1 MPERKFL
8 SVIDMSME
16 EIQDRLD
23 ELERS
28 YPEFFRVA
36 REGFFI
42 STRAGQFID
51 CNDALVKMLG
61 YEVTEELLT
70 RELEKD
76 LWMRAED
83 RSAWQLAV
91 EMKGQVSD
99 YEALFKR
106 KDGSPFYVEISAQV
120 WRDRSG
126 NIAGYRGFMVD
137 RSKEK
142 ILQEKINAS
151 EIKFRELFE
160 NIQDGV
166 FIADAHGK
174 VLDCN
179 RALCRMVG
187 YTRDE
192 FLKMDYYRDLFVS
205 QEDIVEFRKHVTDEG
220 SVKDYELQIFM
231 KDGGRRDISMSGYA
245 SKDNA
250 GEIVNFQGLMRD
262 VTESKRL
269 RAQLIQTESAIG
281 RMASQL
287 AHELN
292 NPIYGIMNCLDL
304 LKDVVPETNEKRKY
318 LDLAYNECKRTSGL
332 LIKML
337 KFFKPDDEEKSLTDV
352 NKLLEETLLFYERQF
367 KNLNIQVEINL
378 APDLPQIMAVGSH
391 LKQVFINM
399 VINANTAM
407 PSGGALRVSSEPH
420 PEENEIAVIITDTGV
435 GIPPQN
441 VDRIFEA
448 FFTTK
453 KKVKGVGLG
462 LSISYGFIHEHGGR
476 IEVQSEVGKGT
487 TFSIYLP
494 VSDRKESVP

>member
-1 MPERKFL
+1 M
-8 SVIDMSME
+8 
-16 EIQDRLD
+16 
-23 ELERS
+23 
-28 YPEFFRVA
+28 
-36 REGFFI
+36 
-42 STRAGQFID
+42 
-51 CNDALVKMLG
+51 
-61 YEVTEELLT
+61 TEELLT

-76 LWMRAED
+76 LWMRPED
-83 RSAWQLAV
+83 RRAWQLAV
-91 EMKGQVSD
+91 EMRGQVSD

-106 KDGSPFYVEISAQV
+106 KDGSPFHMEISAQV
-120 WRDRSG
+120 WRDRGGS
-126 NIAGYRGFMVD
+126 IAGYRGFMVD
-137 RSKEK
+137 KSREK
-142 ILQEKINAS
+142 ILQEKIKAS

-179 RALCRMVG
+179 SALCQIVG

-192 FLKMDYYRDLFVS
+192 FLQMNYYRDLFVS
-205 QEDIVEFRKHVTDEG
+205 PEDIAEFRKQVTDEG
-220 SVKDYELQIFM
+220 SVKDYELQIYL

-245 SKDNA
+245 SKDKT

-304 LKDVVPETNEKRKY
+304 LKDVVPETNEKRRY

-337 KFFKPDDEEKSLTDV
+337 KFFKPDDEQKALTDV

-367 KNLNIQVEINL
+367 KNLNIRLETEL

-399 VINANTAM
+399 IINANTAM
-407 PSGGALRVSSEPH
+407 PSGGELRVSSQSR
-420 PEENEIAVIITDTGV
+420 PEGNEIAVIITDTGV
-435 GIPPQN
+435 GIPRQN
-441 VDRIFEA
+441 LDRIFEA

-453 KKVKGVGLG
+453 NRVKGVGLG
-462 LSISYGFIHEHGGR
+462 LSISYGFIREHGGR

-487 TFSIYLP
+487 TFTICLP
-494 VSDRKESVP
+494 VSDRKKSRP

>member
-1 MPERKFL
+1 MPKREFL
-8 SVIDMSME
+8 SVIDMTRE

-23 ELERS
+23 TLQRS
-28 YPEFFRVA
+28 YQEFFMVA

-42 STRAGQFID
+42 STREGQFID

-61 YEVTEELLT
+61 YNVTEELLT

-76 LWMRAED
+76 LWMRPED
-83 RSAWQLAV
+83 RRAWQRLM
-91 EMKGQVSD
+91 ESKGEISD

-106 KDGSPFYVEISAQV
+106 KDGSPFYIEISGQV
-120 WRDRSG
+120 WRDKHG

-137 RSKEK
+137 RSEEK
-142 ILQEKINAS
+142 ILQEKIKAS
-151 EIKFRELFE
+151 EVKFRGLFE

-179 RALCRMVG
+179 SALCEIVG

-192 FLKMDYYRDLFVS
+192 FLQMDYYRQLFAN
-205 QEDIVEFRKHVTDEG
+205 QEDIAEFRQLVTQEG
-220 SVKDYELQIFM
+220 SVKDWELQILM
-231 KDGGRRDISMSGYA
+231 KDGSRRDISMSGYA
-245 SKDNA
+245 SRNSA

-281 RMASQL
+281 KMASQL

-304 LKDVVPETNEKRKY
+304 LKDVVPESNERRKY

-337 KFFKPDDEEKSLTDV
+337 KFFKPDNEEKSLTDV

-367 KNLNIQVEINL
+367 KNQNIRVETDF
-378 APDLPQIMAVGSH
+378 APDLPHVKAIGSH

-407 PSGGALRVSSEPH
+407 PSGGELKISSQCR
-420 PEENEIAVIITDTGV
+420 PEESEIAIIIKDTGV
-435 GIPPQN
+435 GIPPHN

-462 LSISYGFIHEHGGR
+462 LSISYGFIREHGGR
-476 IEVQSEVGKGT
+476 IEVQSEIGKGT
-487 TFSIYLP
+487 TFTICLP
-494 VSDRKESVP
+494 LDGKA

>member
-1 MPERKFL
+1 MTTRKFL
-8 SVIDMSME
+8 SVIDMSRE
-16 EIQDRLD
+16 QIQDRLD
-23 ELERS
+23 EIERS

-42 STRAGQFID
+42 STRAGQFVD

-83 RSAWQLAV
+83 RRAWQLEV

-106 KDGSPFYVEISAQV
+106 KDGTPFYMEISAQV

-137 RSKEK
+137 KSKEK

-179 RALCRMVG
+179 SALGRIVG

-205 QEDIVEFRKHVTDEG
+205 QEDIAEFRKQVTDEG
-220 SVKDYELQIFM
+220 SVKDYELQIYM
-231 KDGGRRDISMSGYA
+231 KDGSRRDISMSGYA
-245 SKDNA
+245 SKDKN
-250 GEIVNFQGLMRD
+250 GETVNFQGLMRD

-337 KFFKPDDEEKSLTDV
+337 KFFKPDDEEKTLTDV

-367 KNLNIQVEINL
+367 KNLNIQVGTDL

-407 PSGGALRVSSEPH
+407 PSGGELRVSSQSR
-420 PEENEIAVIITDTGV
+420 PEENEIAVVITDTGV

-462 LSISYGFIHEHGGR
+462 LSISYGFIKEHGGR

-487 TFSIYLP
+487 TFSICLP
-494 VSDRKESVP
+494 VSDRKESTP

>member
-51 CNDALVKMLG
+51 CNDALVKLLG

-76 LWMRAED
+76 LWMRPED
-83 RSAWQLAV
+83 RRSWQLAV

-106 KDGSPFYVEISAQV
+106 KDGSPFYIEISAQV

-179 RALCRMVG
+179 RALCQMVG

-250 GEIVNFQGLMRD
+250 GDIVNFQGLMRD

-367 KNLNIQVEINL
+367 R
-378 APDLPQIMAVGSH
+378 
-391 LKQVFINM
+391 
-399 VINANTAM
+399 T
-407 PSGGALRVSSEPH
+407 
-420 PEENEIAVIITDTGV
+420 
-435 GIPPQN
+435 
-441 VDRIFEA
+441 
-448 FFTTK
+448 
-453 KKVKGVGLG
+453 
-462 LSISYGFIHEHGGR
+462 
-476 IEVQSEVGKGT
+476 
-487 TFSIYLP
+487 
-494 VSDRKESVP
+494 